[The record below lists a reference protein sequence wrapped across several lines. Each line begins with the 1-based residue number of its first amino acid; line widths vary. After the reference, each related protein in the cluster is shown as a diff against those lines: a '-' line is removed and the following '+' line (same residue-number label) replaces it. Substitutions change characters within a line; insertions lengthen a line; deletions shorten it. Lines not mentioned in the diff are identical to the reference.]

1 MCLRPPPLLFFRL
14 SEAIFW
20 STGRAKRSGEWKRA
34 LSPFVLEIFG
44 LRPPGSGR
52 VGGDKFESIRGS
64 TLSRFLSFS
73 REEGGGEWGEGK
85 SYAPDICLD
94 NDHLVKIGDA
104 RRRTDRFFRTAS
116 TTWVGKLREKFFPQ
130 TGRQTR
136 FFSFSLRGVK
146 GRIGDKGIPPGSFV
160 YFPLG
165 KRFPLKLGFD
175 FKSASGVFFKGPFI
189 CLRERGGRRPVC
201 VASLDAR
208 PSLTGIP
215 KI

>member
-1 MCLRPPPLLFFRL
+1 MR
-14 SEAIFW
+14 W
-20 STGRAKRSGEWKRA
+20 
-34 LSPFVLEIFG
+34 
-44 LRPPGSGR
+44 GR